1 MGRKLEVARDLGRVV
16 LDAWIWM
23 RGREGPGRIGT
34 RSSRAIW
41 RTSSTGMRRTGEFF
55 AGKIVRW
62 ANDKYVDSV
71 VKEYWGKRELEE
83 KNAGERAQAGVLG
96 EK

>member
-1 MGRKLEVARDLGRVV
+1 
-16 LDAWIWM
+16 M
-23 RGREGPGRIGT
+23 REKEGLGRIGT
-34 RSSRAIW
+34 RSLKAIW
-41 RTSSTGMRRTGEFF
+41 RTLSTGIRRKGEFF

-71 VKEYWGKRELEE
+71 VKEYWTNRELKE
-83 KNAGERAQAGVLG
+83 KNAGQGAQAGVLE

>member
-1 MGRKLEVARDLGRVV
+1 MGMPQK
-16 LDAWIWM
+16 
-23 RGREGPGRIGT
+23 
-34 RSSRAIW
+34 
-41 RTSSTGMRRTGEFF
+41 GEFF

-71 VKEYWGKRELEE
+71 VKEYWTKRELEE
-83 KNAGERAQAGVLG
+83 ENAGQGAQARVLG

>member
-1 MGRKLEVARDLGRVV
+1 MGMPRK
-16 LDAWIWM
+16 
-23 RGREGPGRIGT
+23 
-34 RSSRAIW
+34 
-41 RTSSTGMRRTGEFF
+41 GEFF

-71 VKEYWGKRELEE
+71 VKEYWTKRELEE
-83 KNAGERAQAGVLG
+83 KNAGEGAQARVLG